1 MMPLDK
7 IKELSLSTPSKIIFF
22 IMDGLGGLPHPE
34 TGKTELETAHT
45 PNLDRLAKK
54 GSCGLSVPVSTGIT
68 PGSAPSHL
76 GLFGY
81 DPVAYSIGRG
91 VLEAVGIN
99 CELKTGDVAIR
110 GNFCQIDDKGI
121 VIDRRAGRIST
132 EKNIELTNRLK
143 EIKLS
148 GVEVSVLP
156 VKEHRFVVIF
166 RGPGL
171 AAEINDTD
179 PQREGLKPIE
189 PVSVS
194 PSSNKTAKLAKDFI
208 EQAKIILATYSP
220 ANMVL
225 LRGFSQLPHFPSMED
240 IYKIKPAVSALYPMY
255 KGLAKLLGMT
265 ELSCKDNI
273 KDEIRAVKDNYSN
286 HDFFFIHFKDT
297 DEAGEDGDFDKK
309 VKKIELIDNI
319 IPQIMD
325 LKPEV
330 LVITGDHST
339 PATYKGH
346 SWHPV
351 PFLLYSSWCRWD
363 NADKFCERAC
373 NQGSLGIFPSLEAMP
388 LAMAHAGKLA
398 RYGA

>member
-1 MMPLDK
+1 M
-7 IKELSLSTPSKIIFF
+7 
-22 IMDGLGGLPHPE
+22 
-34 TGKTELETAHT
+34 
-45 PNLDRLAKK
+45 
-54 GSCGLSVPVSTGIT
+54 
-68 PGSAPSHL
+68 
-76 GLFGY
+76 
-81 DPVAYSIGRG
+81 
-91 VLEAVGIN
+91 
-99 CELKTGDVAIR
+99 
-110 GNFCQIDDKGI
+110 
-121 VIDRRAGRIST
+121 
-132 EKNIELTNRLK
+132 K

-148 GVEVSVLP
+148 GIEVSVLP

-179 PQREGLKPIE
+179 PQREGLKPME

-194 PSSNKTAKLAKDFI
+194 ISSNKTAKLAKDFI
-208 EQAKIILATYSP
+208 EQAQRILAPYSP

-225 LRGFSQLPHFPSMED
+225 LRGFSQLPHFPSMQD

-273 KDEIRAVKDNYSN
+273 KDEIRAVKDNYSKY
-286 HDFFFIHFKDT
+286 DFFFIHFKDT

-309 VKKIELIDNI
+309 VKKIELIDSI
-319 IPQIMD
+319 IPQIVE

-351 PFLLYSSWCRWD
+351 PFLLSSSWYRWV

-373 NQGSLGIFPSLEAMP
+373 NHGSLGIFPSLEAMP